1 MLPEAG
7 RETVLCELYQKPFSS
22 MTCVLQWDLL
32 IFAKSS
38 EVVYGGWQTV
48 TEGKRG
54 HVEEGD

>member
-1 MLPEAG
+1 MLFVPEAG
-7 RETVLCELYQKPFSS
+7 ELCQKPFSS
-22 MTCVLQWDLL
+22 MTRVLQWDLL